1 MQKAFLMGLGG
12 LAVLVGVF
20 LVFNAYIYYEK
31 QGENTFEPYRA
42 ELSGEY
48 VCLPYKDDSRKEQPG
63 CAFGMKTE
71 SGEYY
76 AIDFGLMSQTPPEI
90 SLGVRFEASG
100 VVTPIERLSSDHWRA
115 YEAKGIFSV
124 TSGFREL

>member
-1 MQKAFLMGLGG
+1 MGKIFLIGLLGLG
-12 LAVLVGVF
+12 VLVGVF
-20 LVFNAYIYYEK
+20 FVFNAYIYSEK
-31 QGENTFEPYRA
+31 QAENTYEPYRA
-42 ELSGEY
+42 TLSGEY
-48 VCLPYKDDSRKEQPG
+48 VCLPHKEQG
-63 CAFGMKTE
+63 EVQTTECAFGLKTD

-124 TSGFREL
+124 TNGFREL